1 MFVSIVA
8 KLLVVLSI
16 GNVCDAFLSPQTQ
29 AVRLNTSN
37 VDASAVTVTSM
48 NLAKQNEQD
57 NISVKSRRSI
67 LSTIFNTAAATV
79 GSSVFLPSQA
89 FADAETMERGGVK
102 LTPFNSLAFNY
113 RGGESPSLDASALNE
128 PSISYSDF
136 LDKLA
141 SDQVTFVEFQAPNGD
156 VAYATLKA
164 SGEASS
170 TSSKPIRIG
179 EGYPLEVS
187 DFEGFLEVMFV
198 FALYQ

>member
-1 MFVSIVA
+1 MSVLPLPSRSLLRVIDDFGRNQNAQSKLCCTKGYFDVFRLNNIQDRVTKSEDPSVCFLLQKHRHERTVATLQFTMFVSIVA

-113 RGGESPSLDASALNE
+113 RGTYSLLC
-128 PSISYSDF
+128 
-136 LDKLA
+136 
-141 SDQVTFVEFQAPNGD
+141 
-156 VAYATLKA
+156 
-164 SGEASS
+164 
-170 TSSKPIRIG
+170 R
-179 EGYPLEVS
+179 
-187 DFEGFLEVMFV
+187 
-198 FALYQ
+198 